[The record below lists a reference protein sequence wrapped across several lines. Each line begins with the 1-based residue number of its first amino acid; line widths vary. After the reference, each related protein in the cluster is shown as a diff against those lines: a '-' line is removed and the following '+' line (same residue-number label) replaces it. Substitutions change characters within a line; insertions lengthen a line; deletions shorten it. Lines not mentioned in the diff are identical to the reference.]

1 MSSDDRSSITFLRL
15 LLVFVGGLS
24 VLLVLPYLQAILAA
38 GLVAYLA
45 VPLSD
50 RLSERLGSTLGA
62 LTTMVVTVLVVL
74 VPIVILVGVA
84 ADQAVSVVRGIEI
97 PQGATAESVLEA
109 YIGMDVDVS
118 ELSGPLT
125 GAIETGVRG
134 VLGRSVGILGGLTA
148 LIIGAVIFLFTLFA
162 LLRDGDRLVGWLRS
176 VAPLDSATMDDLLE
190 RTDDLLWAAVIGNV
204 IVAAIQAVL
213 TVLAFAVLGFDD
225 LVFWTMATF
234 VLSLLPLIGASIVWI
249 PAVVYLVL
257 VGSIPSA
264 VGLFVYGSVVI
275 SGSDNFVR
283 PLAMQRGAKLNSG
296 LLVLGIFGGVSLF
309 GFIGL
314 FVGPVLLGLDK
325 AIVELLAAERR
336 QTWPN
341 RTDE

>member
-1 MSSDDRSSITFLRL
+1 MSRDEDEFSITFLRL
-15 LLVFVGGLS
+15 LLIFVGGLS

-38 GLVAYLA
+38 GLAAYLA

-50 RLSERLGSTLGA
+50 RLSERLGGNLGA

-74 VPIVILVGVA
+74 VPVVILVGVA
-84 ADQAVSVVRGIEI
+84 ADQAISLVRGVEI
-97 PQGATAESVLEA
+97 PQGVTAESVLEA
-109 YIGMDVDVS
+109 YIGMDVDMAS
-118 ELSGPLT
+118 LAEPLT
-125 GAIETGVRG
+125 GAVETGVRG
-134 VLGRSVGILGGLTA
+134 VLGRSVGILGGLTS
-148 LIIGAVIFLFTLFA
+148 LVISAVVFLFTLFA

-176 VAPLDSATMDDLLE
+176 VAPLDPATMDELLE
-190 RTDDLLWAAVIGNV
+190 RTDDLLWAAVVGNV
-204 IVAAIQAVL
+204 IVAAIQAAL

-225 LVFWTMATF
+225 LVFWAMTTF

-249 PAVVYLVL
+249 PAVAYLAL
-257 VGSIPSA
+257 VGSIPAA

-275 SGSDNFVR
+275 SGSDNFIR

-314 FVGPVLLGLDK
+314 FVGPVLLGLSKD
-325 AIVELLAAERR
+325 IVELLAAERR
-336 QTWPN
+336 
-341 RTDE
+341 RTMDSV